1 MFMHGETLLSLRH
14 SWLGVEIETE
24 LHDIEVYLRQF
35 TSVVKWKDE
44 RGRSVCSDM
53 PLCASGTARR
63 PRKLGRFGDTSAH
76 FAPGFGLLCLCRH
89 LKCSDGTNGNHLST
103 SRMSNVHWRK
113 DESEAHMLLV
123 QGMG

>member
-1 MFMHGETLLSLRH
+1 MSMHGKSLQSLRH
-14 SWLGVEIETE
+14 SWVGVAIGTELQGVE
-24 LHDIEVYLRQF
+24 VNFSQF
-35 TSVVKWKDE
+35 ASVVKWKDE
-44 RGRSVCSDM
+44 RCRSVCSDM
-53 PLCASGTARR
+53 PLCAAGTARK
-63 PRKLGRFGDTSAH
+63 PRKLGRFGDPSAH

-103 SRMSNVHWRK
+103 PRMPNVHWGK